1 MKIAAMLL
9 VVFAGVM
16 EAQITMCSTEPET
29 VGPFTLVQRCDY
41 NSQINLPKA
50 VVTFKTANKP
60 GNWINVSIY
69 AGQGYLHTFQ
79 ITDTV
84 GNTYLRAA
92 SIGNST
98 SDSTVAM
105 FFADYIHS
113 GTNTITVI
121 PDHPGYM
128 RIVIREYAGV
138 SERES
143 LDAVTGNVGTSAQ
156 PNSGTM
162 RTNSHGDLILSAAI
176 ASDASSVSPC
186 AGAVNV
192 DYIPEPPGTKLV
204 VEDEYQSNAGP
215 VSGCVTL
222 GSPRSWAM
230 ISVAFKSGK

>member
-1 MKIAAMLL
+1 MRIAAILL
-9 VVFAGVM
+9 IAFAGVM
-16 EAQITMCSTEPET
+16 EAQITMCSAEPET
-29 VGPFTLVQRCDY
+29 VGPYTLVQRCDY

-50 VVTFKTANKP
+50 AVTFKTANKA

-69 AGQGYLHTFQ
+69 AGQSYLHTFQ

-84 GNTYLRAA
+84 GNTYIKAA

-105 FFADYIHS
+105 FFADYIHE
-113 GTNTITVI
+113 GTNTITVV

-143 LDAVTGNVGTSAQ
+143 LDTATGKFGMSDQ
-156 PNSGTM
+156 PESGTM
-162 RTNSHGDLILSAAI
+162 RTNSHGDLIVSAAI
-176 ASDASSVSPC
+176 MSDASSVSAG

-192 DYIPEPPGTKLV
+192 DFIPEPPGTKLV
-204 VEDEYQSNAGP
+204 VEDEYQAH
-215 VSGCVTL
+215 SGLSSACVTL
-222 GSPRSWAM
+222 GSPRNWAM